1 MDKVQEICSAV
12 LAIRNNQ
19 NIKTRTP
26 LRELQIRGRNVM
38 HLQSFAELIKDEV
51 NVKQIQ
57 FAESIGEEAT
67 LKLQL
72 NFSVLGKRLPN
83 KMKDIL
89 SAVKTGNWQLQGH
102 SVEVLGEKLMEEEYE
117 IILEP
122 KHKTN
127 SQALPTNDALV
138 ILDLTITEELRREG
152 LARDLVRII
161 QQARKDTQ
169 LDIADRIILS
179 FTMDEGLRDALK
191 PYVDYIQEQTLSEIK
206 DTRVESSNYTYIKEE
221 ELGDKPI
228 VIGFSKV
235 NS

>member
-1 MDKVQEICSAV
+1 
-12 LAIRNNQ
+12 
-19 NIKTRTP
+19 
-26 LRELQIRGRNVM
+26 
-38 HLQSFAELIKDEV
+38 
-51 NVKQIQ
+51 
-57 FAESIGEEAT
+57 
-67 LKLQL
+67 
-72 NFSVLGKRLPN
+72 
-83 KMKDIL
+83 MKDIL

-179 FTMDEGLRDALK
+179 FTMDEGLRDALR